1 MRHICLMM
9 KKRLDTRSA
18 ILEAAFEAFGQNPG
32 ASLAEVADLAG
43 VGRATLHRQFAGRN
57 DLIRALAE
65 QAMDELD
72 AAVGAAVTDAA
83 SYTEG
88 LRLAMEAILPLA
100 LRQMFL
106 ATEAAVQTGAIA
118 ERTEADFVELVES
131 VKHAQAEGGLR
142 KDVPAEWIARAY
154 DNLIY
159 AGWDLVRAE
168 EATPRQAADFA
179 WKTLMDGMGERSNA

>member
-1 MRHICLMM
+1 MV

-43 VGRATLHRQFAGRN
+43 VGRATLHRHFAGRD

-65 QAMDELD
+65 LAMDELD
-72 AAVGAAVTDAA
+72 AAVDAAVADAA

-100 LRQMFL
+100 SRQMFL

-118 ERTEADFVELVES
+118 ERTEADFVELVDG

-179 WKTLMDGMGERSNA
+179 WKTLMDGMGERSKA